1 MDWNVKWCRIGNNI
15 IKITEISVLQMFV
28 KGYPINIYNST
39 SVIINCVS
47 FFVYISWATIRVVL
61 FWQCLLQIK
70 ATKEFEIEGPDE
82 KKITEFFPCLLHTNG
97 KCVLSL
103 YCLYTFHYAIKYTC
117 AAWPENDKD
126 PAFFRYSKFPLETR
140 TQWRQKLPIY
150 LNLGL
155 TFSPAEICLVAQNLH
170 MMYLQE

>member
-1 MDWNVKWCRIGNNI
+1 MNVNI
-15 IKITEISVLQMFV
+15 SAVGAWTGMCNGVASGIILSRFSEISVLQMFV

-61 FWQCLLQIK
+61 FWPFLLQIK
-70 ATKEFEIEGPDE
+70 AAKEFGIEGPDE

-126 PAFFRYSKFPLETR
+126 PAFFQVLEVTFGDKNPM
-140 TQWRQKLPIY
+140 TSETSNLPESWID
-150 LNLGL
+150 L
-155 TFSPAEICLVAQNLH
+155 
-170 MMYLQE
+170 